1 MVNMHLRAVKPKDIS
16 KAFQLRSVTPA
27 LIYPLPPAMA
37 SSSSSSVDKTHLP
50 PMETMADQFCS
61 LAKLQKKRWADN
73 PTWEEE
79 QEMAWEAEQEMER
92 WGHALW
98 EKGKL
103 AQDSSVQ
110 AGQVQAEHAW
120 MRDLFLTRV
129 SC

>member
-1 MVNMHLRAVKPKDIS
+1 
-16 KAFQLRSVTPA
+16 
-27 LIYPLPPAMA
+27 
-37 SSSSSSVDKTHLP
+37 
-50 PMETMADQFCS
+50 MADQFCS

-98 EKGKL
+98 EQEKL
-103 AQDSSVQ
+103 VKDSPVQ
-110 AGQVQAEHAW
+110 ASQVQAEHAG
-120 MRDLFLTRV
+120 RQELFLIRV